1 MTTDENTEI
10 HKITWQG
17 RKIEIRYQPR
27 SFAGCAHLE
36 IRSKTERPLPITAT
50 GYRSHFT
57 AREDIEHQGGPVAF
71 VETWLEIA
79 AQTSSWQR
87 SLKSG
92 HQLSLF

>member
-1 MTTDENTEI
+1 MTTDANTEI
-10 HKITWQG
+10 HRITWHG

-36 IRSKTERPLPITAT
+36 IKCRTARPLPITGT

-57 AREDIEHQGGPVAF
+57 AREDIEQEGGPVAF
-71 VETWLEIA
+71 VEAWLDIA
-79 AQTSSWQR
+79 AQTKAWQR
-87 SLKSG
+87 TVKFG